1 MILWYKVSKI
11 ALKFTVICI
20 NSILQHSHNT
30 TCSVHITF
38 VSRSSSNTLFFPHHC
53 ECPSSL
59 FIFCC
64 SFSCSFYTLNQL
76 TIQFFVLTPAT
87 VQRDELRN
95 WVSKQSLCRTQTFT
109 WCADL
114 RHAYIFLQKFSRTWS
129 QNIRNASFS
138 LGCQCLREMHMH
150 CKPTVLQNGI
160 QELACTKRWTWC
172 CSLVYQIC
180 AMCSSGARA
189 EFVC

>member
-30 TCSVHITF
+30 TFSSHHICLKIKLQHSFFLITVSV
-38 VSRSSSNTLFFPHHC
+38 LPH
-53 ECPSSL
+53 
-59 FIFCC
+59 C
-64 SFSCSFYTLNQL
+64 SFFAVLFPVPFILWTSWQFS
-76 TIQFFVLTPAT
+76 FFVLTPAT

-138 LGCQCLREMHMH
+138 LGCQFLRELHMH

-160 QELACTKRWTWC
+160 QELACTKRLTWC